1 MPRCGTLHSL
11 PLFPLIV
18 ITTPWFISRT
28 IQVMSIIDIEGGLM
42 PDGEN
47 KQETQD
53 ANENKDRIQQNWENN
68 HTRINNFIEH
78 ISRQT

>member
-1 MPRCGTLHSL
+1 
-11 PLFPLIV
+11 
-18 ITTPWFISRT
+18 
-28 IQVMSIIDIEGGLM
+28 M